1 MQTPPMPSHPPSTLV
16 PRRRLLQAAPALA
29 VMVGMAS
36 ALGGCASEPA
46 IPAAEA
52 FRWTEA
58 QKQGLRALGF
68 EPSGEEW
75 TRSLASSLL
84 FDFDS
89 DRLQPAQ
96 LAQLIRLGAD
106 LRRLE
111 VPRLRVEGHTDA
123 QGDAAYNQ
131 RLSLRRAH
139 AVGQSLQS
147 AGWDAAQLRMTGFGP
162 DKPIADN
169 LTEAGR
175 AQNRRV
181 VLVAMAV

>member
-1 MQTPPMPSHPPSTLV
+1 MLTPPPSSTSQL
-16 PRRRLLQAAPALA
+16 PRRKMLQVAPAL
-29 VMVGMAS
+29 V
-36 ALGGCASEPA
+36 ALGFAGTMVACASGPVA
-46 IPAAEA
+46 PAAGA
-52 FRWTEA
+52 SRWSEA
-58 QKQGLRALGF
+58 QQQGLRALGF
-68 EPSGEEW
+68 QPQGDEW
-75 TRSLASSLL
+75 TLSLATSLL

-96 LAQLIRLGAD
+96 LEQLVRLGTE

-111 VPRLRVEGHTDA
+111 VPRLRVEGHSDA
-123 QGDAAYNQ
+123 QGDATYNQ
-131 RLSLRRAH
+131 RLSLRRAV

-147 AGWDAAQLRMTGFGP
+147 AGWDPAQLRMAGFGR

-169 LTEAGR
+169 QTEAGR